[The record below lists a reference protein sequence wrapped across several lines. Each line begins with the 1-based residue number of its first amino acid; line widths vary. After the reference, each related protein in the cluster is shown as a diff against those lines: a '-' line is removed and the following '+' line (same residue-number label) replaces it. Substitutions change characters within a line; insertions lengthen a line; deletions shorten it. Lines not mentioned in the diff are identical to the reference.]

1 MTKDTRKNPKTVD
14 DVPVSRRLGLSEQV
28 LIGLVLGIAAGIFF
42 GEMVGWLKIVGD
54 VFIMLLQITVIPY
67 ISFALITGLG
77 DLRIDEVKRLA
88 LKGGT
93 VVLTIWAITLVII
106 LLTPLSFPPGLRDPF
121 SASA

>member
-1 MTKDTRKNPKTVD
+1 MAETPPSK
-14 DVPVSRRLGLSEQV
+14 RRLALSEQV
-28 LIGLVLGIAAGIFF
+28 LIGLVLGIAVGIFF
-42 GEMVGWLKIVGD
+42 GEMVGWLKIIGD

-77 DLRIDEVKRLA
+77 NLRIGEVKRLA

-93 VVLTIWAITLVII
+93 VMLTIWAITLVII